1 VLDLKEFAAYLDASG
16 RVSRLPSKLSRRDNL
31 SLTLLELFEPGIE
44 YSEPQLNQMLKVYLD
59 DFALVRRTLVEM
71 GHLERDPYGR
81 VYKRV
86 VKTSSPS

>member
-1 VLDLKEFAAYLDASG
+1 
-16 RVSRLPSKLSRRDNL
+16 
-31 SLTLLELFEPGIE
+31 LLELFEPGIE

-86 VKTSSPS
+86 VKTS